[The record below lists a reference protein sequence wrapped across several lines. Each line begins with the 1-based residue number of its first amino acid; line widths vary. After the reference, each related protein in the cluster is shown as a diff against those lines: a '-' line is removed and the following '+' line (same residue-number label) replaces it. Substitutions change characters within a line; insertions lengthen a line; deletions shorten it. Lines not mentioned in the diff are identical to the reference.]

1 MSSDGNA
8 PRPSAAV
15 LVTGSEILLGLT
27 QDRNSGFLGRALDAI
42 GVELRR
48 VLTVGDGQE
57 EIENGLREL
66 LGHDLVITSGGLG
79 PTHDDRTV
87 ACVAAVAGVELET
100 HEPTM
105 RYLEERTARFARDRG
120 LDPASF
126 VRGNRKQALVP
137 HGSTVIAP
145 VGTAPG
151 VALDAQGTLV
161 VVLPGPP
168 RELSQMWDTASQL
181 PEFEAVLGR
190 AESLERHVMRVYG
203 TSESAIADAFE
214 DAGGDDGG
222 TVTTIC
228 AHRFEV
234 EVLVRAPERRRDALE
249 RLVAGMKER
258 LGDAVYLED
267 ERSVEELVLDLCRT
281 RGLTVAAGESCTAG
295 LVAARLASIPGASDV
310 LLGGVVAYA
319 NELKQGLLGVSTETL
334 EQHGAVSAECA
345 AEMAAG
351 VRRATGADLGVS
363 VTGVAGP
370 GGGTAEKPVG
380 LVYIHV
386 SAPDRERGRRIVFPG
401 DRNSIRDFAAT
412 TALHLL
418 RRTVT
423 DPR

>member
-1 MSSDGNA
+1 
-8 PRPSAAV
+8 
-15 LVTGSEILLGLT
+15 
-27 QDRNSGFLGRALDAI
+27 
-42 GVELRR
+42 
-48 VLTVGDGQE
+48 
-57 EIENGLREL
+57 
-66 LGHDLVITSGGLG
+66 
-79 PTHDDRTV
+79 
-87 ACVAAVAGVELET
+87 
-100 HEPTM
+100 
-105 RYLEERTARFARDRG
+105 
-120 LDPASF
+120 
-126 VRGNRKQALVP
+126 
-137 HGSTVIAP
+137 
-145 VGTAPG
+145 
-151 VALDAQGTLV
+151 
-161 VVLPGPP
+161 
-168 RELSQMWDTASQL
+168 
-181 PEFEAVLGR
+181 
-190 AESLERHVMRVYG
+190 MRVYG

-214 DAGGDDGG
+214 DAGGDDDG

-370 GGGTAEKPVG
+370 GGGTAGEARRAG
-380 LVYIHV
+380 LHPRLGAGPGAGQADRLPRRPQQHPGLRRDDR
-386 SAPDRERGRRIVFPG
+386 APPPATDG
-401 DRNSIRDFAAT
+401 DRPE
-412 TALHLL
+412 L
-418 RRTVT
+418 R
-423 DPR
+423 PP